1 MTTYTLACP
10 AELEEFIRDLAVRY
24 DMELIDTVTL
34 LHSIRAHATGAPML
48 RPSVD
53 IIKWVPEPDHPDVD
67 FEHAH
72 RVSRHDA
79 KLCNEILRGNPSL
92 EEIIDVQINIYRWL
106 RFFSIRCPDAKWRIK
121 YLRAADTMAEEFTA
135 ARAEAATMNT
145 RNAKIV
151 LERLCP

>member
-1 MTTYTLACP
+1 MTTYVLGCH
-10 AELEEFIRDLAVRY
+10 ELETFIHDLAVRY
-24 DMELIDTVTL
+24 DMDLIDAVTL
-34 LHSIRAHATGAPML
+34 LHSFRVHGEPMPHL
-48 RPSVD
+48 SVD
-53 IIKWVPEPDHPDVD
+53 VIKWVPEPDHPDVD
-67 FEHAH
+67 FEHGW
-72 RVSRHDA
+72 RVAVHDA
-79 KLCNEILRGNPSL
+79 KVGNEILRGNPSL
-92 EEIIDVQINIYRWL
+92 DEIIDVQINIYRWL